1 MRPGAN
7 LPAIAAYNEKV
18 VLHAIRPSGG
28 ISQTE
33 IADRTG
39 LAAQTVSVIVN
50 QLLVKGEIR
59 TAGVQHVGR
68 GRPRTLLEL
77 VPDARFAVGIH
88 LDPSVVTVVVL
99 DLGGRVAGRVHS
111 QDVLIA
117 PPEEATEKIA
127 VLVRDLVERSA
138 PGQDRILGAGVATP
152 GAVDTREG
160 WMVTPLW
167 MPEWDRFPIR
177 EHMSARLGMPVAFV
191 KDTVAAVTGETWLR
205 AGRADDSSMVFTY
218 IGTDTGL
225 GISIEGEAVDGVS
238 GNGGEI
244 GRLLVSLGATDSDD
258 AFSGRGMDNDPA
270 VLLRRAIT
278 SGALAGEV
286 AESETLA
293 GIDVGFRRL
302 CAAAASGDD
311 RTTAI
316 LTAAGRRVAQ
326 AAAVA
331 VEIVDADEAVFG
343 GPYWDLVE
351 AFYLPECLRVLTGLH
366 RVAQHE
372 VSVTGSAMG
381 HDVGAIGA
389 AARVLD
395 GHYVPR
401 ARSLV
406 AEDR

>member
-7 LPAIAAYNEKV
+7 LPAIAVYNEKV

-99 DLGGRVAGRVHS
+99 DLGGRVVGRVHS

-152 GAVDTREG
+152 GG
-160 WMVTPLW
+160 P
-167 MPEWDRFPIR
+167 P
-177 EHMSARLGMPVAFV
+177 
-191 KDTVAAVTGETWLR
+191 
-205 AGRADDSSMVFTY
+205 
-218 IGTDTGL
+218 
-225 GISIEGEAVDGVS
+225 
-238 GNGGEI
+238 
-244 GRLLVSLGATDSDD
+244 
-258 AFSGRGMDNDPA
+258 
-270 VLLRRAIT
+270 RRP
-278 SGALAGEV
+278 
-286 AESETLA
+286 
-293 GIDVGFRRL
+293 
-302 CAAAASGDD
+302 C
-311 RTTAI
+311 
-316 LTAAGRRVAQ
+316 
-326 AAAVA
+326 
-331 VEIVDADEAVFG
+331 
-343 GPYWDLVE
+343 
-351 AFYLPECLRVLTGLH
+351 
-366 RVAQHE
+366 
-372 VSVTGSAMG
+372 
-381 HDVGAIGA
+381 
-389 AARVLD
+389 
-395 GHYVPR
+395 
-401 ARSLV
+401 
-406 AEDR
+406 